1 MPTAPTTPTA
11 LVTGATAG
19 IGAAFARRLAADGFD
34 LVLLAR
40 DTERLEEAA
49 AGLREAHG
57 VQVEVLG
64 ADLATDEGLAAAEA
78 RAGAGVDLLVNN
90 AGFGQRADFLTSDL
104 ATELAMLR
112 VHCEAVLRLTRAAL
126 PGMAER
132 GRGGVINVA
141 SVAAFYPRGT
151 YSASKAWAVT
161 FSESAR
167 QEVLGTGAHVMALCP
182 GWVRTEFHQ
191 RSDMDVSGIPDS
203 LWLDADQLVAA
214 AIRDFRRGVPV
225 SVPDVR
231 YKAAVQVTRLL
242 PRTLAAR
249 LAADRGSR
257 HKRTPD

>member
-1 MPTAPTTPTA
+1 
-11 LVTGATAG
+11 
-19 IGAAFARRLAADGFD
+19 
-34 LVLLAR
+34 
-40 DTERLEEAA
+40 
-49 AGLREAHG
+49 
-57 VQVEVLG
+57 
-64 ADLATDEGLAAAEA
+64 
-78 RAGAGVDLLVNN
+78 
-90 AGFGQRADFLTSDL
+90 
-104 ATELAMLR
+104 
-112 VHCEAVLRLTRAAL
+112 
-126 PGMAER
+126 
-132 GRGGVINVA
+132 
-141 SVAAFYPRGT
+141 
-151 YSASKAWAVT
+151 
-161 FSESAR
+161 
-167 QEVLGTGAHVMALCP
+167 MALCP